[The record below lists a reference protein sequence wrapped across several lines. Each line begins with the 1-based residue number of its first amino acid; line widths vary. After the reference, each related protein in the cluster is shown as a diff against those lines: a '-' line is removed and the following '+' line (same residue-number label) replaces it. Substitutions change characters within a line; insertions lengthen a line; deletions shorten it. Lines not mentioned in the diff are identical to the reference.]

1 MKKNGFTLVELI
13 VVIAIIGILSAV
25 LVPSIVGYIDKANKS
40 KSIQNA
46 SIRYSEWLNAYAYFY
61 GKEEK
66 DYRYGITEFTDIE
79 GHIDILGISPCND
92 EQLYIRLWQNTKL
105 RACNYFYYERK
116 DAVEIRKHIKGMLE
130 RHITDRDVKRFWA
143 SFK

>member
-1 MKKNGFTLVELI
+1 MILHKVEGRKI
-13 VVIAIIGILSAV
+13 
-25 LVPSIVGYIDKANKS
+25 
-40 KSIQNA
+40 
-46 SIRYSEWLNAYAYFY
+46 YSYFY
-61 GKEEK
+61 AEN
-66 DYRYGITEFTDIE
+66 YL
-79 GHIDILGISPCND
+79 HIDILGISPCND